1 MAGAGLQVPG
11 SEPIMG
17 IHKLEEL
24 LRSLA
29 EHGIERARPGLD
41 QEIKDRIPDR
51 LTPHRMDTINI
62 VVDLRISRVAAA
74 AVILLTMLVIGRLIG
89 GRDAAG
95 LQMVEDGKLF
105 LRYTLE
111 GERAYKAEFLGNLA
125 QFRDELITQGREVV
139 YYGDRVKFNDPC
151 VVIMHWKLPDGRYG
165 VILGDLT
172 TRTVSAKTL
181 ITLQDHMLQ
190 GRPR

>member
-1 MAGAGLQVPG
+1 MA
-11 SEPIMG
+11 IR
-17 IHKLEEL
+17 KLDDL

-29 EHGIERARPGLD
+29 EHGIERPRPELS
-41 QEIKDRIPDR
+41 QEIKERIPAR

-62 VVDLRISRVAAA
+62 IVDLRISRVAAA
-74 AVILLTMLVIGRLIG
+74 AVILLTMVVIGRLVG
-89 GRDAAG
+89 GRDAAAP
-95 LQMVEDGKLF
+95 QMVEDGKLF
-105 LRYTLE
+105 LRYTLG

-125 QFRDELITQGREVV
+125 QFRDELVAQGREVV
-139 YYGDRVKFNDPC
+139 YYGDQAKLGDPC
-151 VVIMHWKLPDGRYG
+151 AVIMHWKLPDGRYG

-190 GRPR
+190 GRQK

>member
-1 MAGAGLQVPG
+1 M
-11 SEPIMG
+11 MG
-17 IHKLEEL
+17 IGRLEEL
-24 LRSLA
+24 LRSLG

-41 QEIKDRIPDR
+41 QEIKGRIPAR

-62 VVDLRISRVAAA
+62 IVDLRISRVAAA
-74 AVILLTMLVIGRLIG
+74 AVIVLAMLVIGRLVG
-89 GRDAAG
+89 GRDAVAPQ
-95 LQMVEDGKLF
+95 LVEDGKLF
-105 LRYTLE
+105 LRYTLG
-111 GERAYKAEFLGNLA
+111 GERACKAEFLGNLA
-125 QFRDELITQGREVV
+125 QFRDDMRAQGREVV
-139 YYGDRVKFNDPC
+139 YYGDHVKLNDPC

-190 GRPR
+190 SRLK

>member
-1 MAGAGLQVPG
+1 M
-11 SEPIMG
+11 MG
-17 IHKLEEL
+17 IHRLEEL

-41 QEIKDRIPDR
+41 QEIKHQIPAR

-62 VVDLRISRVAAA
+62 IVDLRISRVAAA
-74 AVILLTMLVIGRLIG
+74 AVILLTMVGIGWLIG
-89 GRDAAG
+89 GRDAAAP
-95 LQMVEDGKLF
+95 QMVEDGKLF
-105 LRYTLE
+105 LRDTLG

-125 QFRDELITQGREVV
+125 QFRDDLIAQGREVV
-139 YYGDRVKFNDPC
+139 YYGDHVKLNDPC
-151 VVIMHWKLPDGRYG
+151 VVIMHWKLSDGRYG

-190 GRPR
+190 GGSK